1 MMGFGLHVTM
11 PETPWSSA
19 VTPPIADATTVA
31 LNATLADAVLLAT
44 RPPSEGGAPRDTG
57 RLAAS
62 ITFRV
67 IRNGDWIVG
76 LFGVFDS
83 AVHYAMYQELG
94 TRYIRPRL
102 FLRRAWEETYPKFP
116 KRLEELTGG

>member
-1 MMGFGLHVTM
+1 MGFGLHVFM
-11 PETPWSSA
+11 PETPWTAA
-19 VTPPIADATTVA
+19 VTAPIVDATTIA
-31 LNATLADAVLLAT
+31 LNATLADAVLRAT

-67 IRNGDWIVG
+67 VRHGDWIVG

-83 AVHYAMYQELG
+83 AVHYALYQELG
-94 TRYIRPRL
+94 TRFISPKL

-116 KRLEELTGG
+116 NRLTELTGG

>member
-1 MMGFGLHVTM
+1 VGFGLHTSL
-11 PETPWSSA
+11 PGTPWTQA
-19 VTPPIADATTVA
+19 VIPPITDATTVA

-67 IRNGDWIVG
+67 VQTGSEIVG
-76 LFGVFDS
+76 IFGVFDA
-83 AVHYAMYQELG
+83 AVHYALYQELG
-94 TRYIRPRL
+94 TRYIRAKL
-102 FLRRAWEETYPKFP
+102 FLRRAWEEAYPKFAQ
-116 KRLEELTGG
+116 RLMELTGG

>member
-1 MMGFGLHVTM
+1 MSFGLHVVL
-11 PETPWSSA
+11 PETPWTAA
-19 VTPPIADATTVA
+19 VTAPIADATTVA

-67 IRNGDWIVG
+67 VRHGDWIVG

-83 AVHYAMYQELG
+83 AVHYALYQELG
-94 TRYIRPRL
+94 TRFIRAKF
-102 FLRRAWEETYPKFP
+102 FLRRAWEETYPTFP
-116 KRLEELTGG
+116 KRLMELVGG